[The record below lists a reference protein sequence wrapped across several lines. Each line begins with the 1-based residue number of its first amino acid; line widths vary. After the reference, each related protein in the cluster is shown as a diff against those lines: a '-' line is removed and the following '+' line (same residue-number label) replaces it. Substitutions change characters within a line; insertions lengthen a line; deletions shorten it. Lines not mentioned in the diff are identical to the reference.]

1 VSTPLLEGKGLKK
14 TYQVGNSPLTVMQG
28 FNIAISRDEVV
39 AIVGPSGTGKSTLLY
54 VLSGLE
60 QPDEG
65 QVLLEGAD
73 IYQLGDARRSHLR
86 ATTFGFIF
94 QSYNLISSMTAL
106 ENVELPLRLTN
117 VSQPVAKAKEMLQ
130 RVGLAERMHHRPGQL
145 SGGEQQRVSVAR
157 ALALNPRIIFADEPT
172 GNLDYRTGRDVM
184 DMIMKLVREQQAA
197 CLLVTHNLEW
207 TEISDRVIDLHPVQ
221 QVASDA

>member
-1 VSTPLLEGKGLKK
+1 MTTPILEGRNLKK
-14 TYQVGNSPLTVMQG
+14 TFQVGNGSLTVMHG
-28 FNIAISRDEVV
+28 FDISINQDEVV

-65 QVLLEGAD
+65 QVLLDGAD
-73 IYQLGDARRSHLR
+73 IYELGDFQRSRLR
-86 ATTFGFIF
+86 VTNFGFIF

-130 RVGLAERMHHRPGQL
+130 RVGLANRMHHRPGQL

-184 DMIMKLVREQQAA
+184 DMIMQLVREQKAA
-197 CLLVTHNLEW
+197 CLLVTHNLDW
-207 TEISDRVIDLHPVQ
+207 TEISDRVIDLHPEEE
-221 QVASDA
+221 VANNV

>member
-1 VSTPLLEGKGLKK
+1 MLEGRSLKK

-28 FNIAISRDEVV
+28 FNVAISRDEVV

-73 IYQLGDARRSHLR
+73 IYMLGDAKRSHLR

-94 QSYNLISSMTAL
+94 QSYNLIGSMTAL

-207 TEISDRVIDLHPVQ
+207 AEISDRVIDLHPAQ

>member
-1 VSTPLLEGKGLKK
+1 MSTPLLEGRRLKK
-14 TYQVGNSPLTVMQG
+14 AYQVGNSPLTVMQG
-28 FNIAISRDEVV
+28 FNIAISPDEVV

-73 IYQLGDARRSHLR
+73 IYELGDAKRSHLR

-117 VSQPVAKAKEMLQ
+117 ISQPVAKAKEMLQ

-207 TEISDRVIDLHPVQ
+207 AEISDRVIDLHPAQ
-221 QVASDA
+221 QVAGDA

>member
-1 VSTPLLEGKGLKK
+1 MSTPLLEGKGLKK

-28 FNIAISRDEVV
+28 FSIAISRDEVV

-73 IYQLGDARRSHLR
+73 IYQLGDAKRSHLR
-86 ATTFGFIF
+86 ATAFGFIF

-207 TEISDRVIDLHPVQ
+207 AEISDRVIDLHPEQ
-221 QVASDA
+221 QVAGDA

>member
-1 VSTPLLEGKGLKK
+1 MLEGRSLKK

-28 FNIAISRDEVV
+28 FSIAVSRDEVV

-73 IYQLGDARRSHLR
+73 IYQLGDAKRSHLR

-117 VSQPVAKAKEMLQ
+117 IRQPVAKAKEMLQ

-207 TEISDRVIDLHPVQ
+207 TEISDRVIDLHPAG
-221 QVASDA
+221 QVANDA